1 MSAVEQDSLRQ
12 FLDSLKLYNV
22 SKLIHHLHVSMAI
35 TEEEAKAMVRAKRAG
50 TLANLKV
57 LLTLPDRRESIIIET
72 RNFVSSVF
80 ETTMGPITRLVSSS
94 NYPSTL
100 NLSSPTIS
108 AMYLGPQLLPAP
120 HTQPG
125 LNSDESSDGSTYS
138 VASGMEVDHPEVNMS
153 QECLQVCVA
162 SVVSIATL

>member
-100 NLSSPTIS
+100 KPSIS

-125 LNSDESSDGSTYS
+125 LNSDESSGGSTYS